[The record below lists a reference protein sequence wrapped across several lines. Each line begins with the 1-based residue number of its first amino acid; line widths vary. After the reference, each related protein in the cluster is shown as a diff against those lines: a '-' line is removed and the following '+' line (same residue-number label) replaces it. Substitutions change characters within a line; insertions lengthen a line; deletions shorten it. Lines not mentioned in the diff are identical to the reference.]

1 MSERGSM
8 ADTKPATEQMPASGS
23 AKLSSLP
30 AGWTTAT
37 LATAVGGERRIVA
50 GPFGSN
56 LTQADYV
63 EIGVPVIRGGNMGQR
78 GRYLGGEFAYV
89 TPEKSHSLKSN
100 QASPGDIIVTQRGTL
115 GQVSIVPND
124 LGFTN
129 FVISQSQMAIQVDPE
144 IIDRDFLY
152 VFLTSTVFSR
162 FVARSTVQTG
172 LPHINLG
179 LLREAP
185 IIVPPKSEQQ
195 KIGGLVWTWDDT
207 LEFLSRQINRKR
219 ELLQSL
225 RERLVHGAD
234 RLGRRNSSWPM
245 TALSDVTRQLTERN
259 GDRYGRDLVMGVTK
273 AEGIVPMREHV
284 VAENISRYL
293 VLPPHGFAYN
303 PMRINI
309 GSIAM
314 SEHEGDVIVSP
325 DYVVFACKKD
335 RLHPHFFNHLRRT
348 KAWADFMTIA
358 GNGSVRVRI
367 YYASLAEFEFHLPP
381 LDEQRAIVEVLD
393 DAELEISALE
403 AERAA
408 VARQRDALATELLT
422 GRLRVPQAEAAS

>member
-1 MSERGSM
+1 MLER
-8 ADTKPATEQMPASGS
+8 
-23 AKLSSLP
+23 
-30 AGWTTAT
+30 
-37 LATAVGGERRIVA
+37 
-50 GPFGSN
+50 
-56 LTQADYV
+56 
-63 EIGVPVIRGGNMGQR
+63 
-78 GRYLGGEFAYV
+78 
-89 TPEKSHSLKSN
+89 
-100 QASPGDIIVTQRGTL
+100 
-115 GQVSIVPND
+115 
-124 LGFTN
+124 
-129 FVISQSQMAIQVDPE
+129 
-144 IIDRDFLY
+144 
-152 VFLTSTVFSR
+152 
-162 FVARSTVQTG
+162 
-172 LPHINLG
+172 
-179 LLREAP
+179 
-185 IIVPPKSEQQ
+185 
-195 KIGGLVWTWDDT
+195 
-207 LEFLSRQINRKR
+207 LSRQIEHKER
-219 ELLQSL
+219 LLESI
-225 RERLVHGAD
+225 RERLIHGAH
-234 RLGRRNSSWPM
+234 RLGDRNAPWPM
-245 TALSDVTRQLTERN
+245 VALSEVTRQLTGRN

-325 DYVVFACKKD
+325 DYVVFACKED
-335 RLHPHFFNHLRRT
+335 RLHPRFLNHLRRT

-393 DAELEISALE
+393 DAEREITVLE

-408 VARQRDALATELLT
+408 LARQRDALATELLT